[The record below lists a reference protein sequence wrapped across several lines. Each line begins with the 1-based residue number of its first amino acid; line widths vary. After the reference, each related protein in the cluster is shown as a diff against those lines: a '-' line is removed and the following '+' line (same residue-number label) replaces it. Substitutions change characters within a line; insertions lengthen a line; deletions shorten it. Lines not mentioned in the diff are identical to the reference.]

1 VRKVVVKVIVLVD
14 EEELSVDV
22 GFLGKDFF
30 VIVVVV
36 VVSGL
41 GSVFGLGLWSG
52 FGSLLGLARL
62 LVGLGGKRLG
72 GKRSDGKRLSG
83 SLHRKSGVLLGLA
96 RLLVLGL
103 SCRKRLD
110 LNRSLHRNGGVLLG
124 LARLLVLG
132 LSRRKSLDLG
142 RNGLLGVLLG
152 VLPRLLLLDSGSVRS
167 VASGIHEILNDI
179 IGSVTLNSDRL
190 LGPRLAH
197 LGLLDGLVL
206 GGDELLHDLGV
217 GGHLGKNILVV
228 GDLVIEGRHETNLGE
243 DLLDGIVG
251 NDALGTETL
260 GESVAKDEQ
269 TVELGSKR
277 GLAGSLDLGLGRH
290 NNGISGG
297 HFQ

>member
-1 VRKVVVKVIVLVD
+1 VVKVIVLVD
-14 EEELSVDV
+14 EEELSVDE

-36 VVSGL
+36 VSGL
-41 GSVFGLGLWSG
+41 GLGSG

-62 LVGLGGKRLG
+62 LVGLGGKR
-72 GKRSDGKRLSG
+72 SDGKRLNR
-83 SLHRKSGVLLGLA
+83 SLHRNGGFLLGLA

-103 SCRKRLD
+103 SGRKRLD

-167 VASGIHEILNDI
+167 VASGIHEVLNDI

-228 GDLVIEGRHETNLGE
+228 GDLVVERRHETNLGE